1 MRGIADESFFI
12 HRPRMSD
19 LRKPRLVD
27 VAKDAGVSP
36 ATVSRA
42 IAHPELLS
50 VETLARVRLS
60 AQRLGY
66 SPDAAARALA
76 SGRSMTIGAVMPTLD
91 NSIFSRALQA
101 MQVTLAA
108 EGYQLLVASHDYNER
123 AETEAVRTL
132 LSRGVDGLVLV
143 GAERAPEALALLQKG
158 RVPVVLTWCG
168 RSDTP
173 SVTVDNEL
181 AGALAAEHLVSLGH
195 RRIGMISGRHQFND
209 RQRAR
214 MKGAREFLERVGI
227 GLPQALTSEQVT
239 SIAGGR
245 SGCAVLLELA
255 DPPTAVIGG
264 IDLLAIGCIVE
275 AQARGM
281 VVPYDL
287 SVAGIDD
294 LDMSAHLSP
303 SLTTV
308 HVPTGQIGT
317 QAAQKLVAILQSH
330 AVELSTRLPLELVVR
345 RSTGRARGDDF
356 DNLRK
361 A

>member
-1 MRGIADESFFI
+1 MPDIADESFFI
-12 HRPRMSD
+12 HRLGMSVP
-19 LRKPRLVD
+19 RKPRLID

-42 IAHPELLS
+42 IAQPELLS
-50 VETLARVRLS
+50 AETLARVRLS

-91 NSIFSRALQA
+91 NAIFSRALQA
-101 MQVTLAA
+101 MQVTLSA
-108 EGYQLLVASHDYNER
+108 EGYQLLVASHDYNDR

-132 LSRGVDGLVLV
+132 LSRGVDGLMLV
-143 GAERAPEALALLQKG
+143 GAERAPESVALLQKAG
-158 RVPVVLTWCG
+158 VPVVLTWCG

-195 RRIGMISGRHQFND
+195 RRIGMISGRQQFND

-214 MKGAREFLERVGI
+214 MKGARDYLDRVGI
-227 GLPQALTSEQVT
+227 GLPQALSCQQAT

-245 SGCAVLLELA
+245 AGCAVLLELA
-255 DPPTAVIGG
+255 EPPTAMIGG
-264 IDLLAIGCIVE
+264 IDLIAIGCIVE
-275 AQARGM
+275 AQARGIA
-281 VVPYDL
+281 VPDDL

-308 HVPTGQIGT
+308 HVPTAQIGT
-317 QAAQKLVAILQSH
+317 EAAQKLVDILQNRPT
-330 AVELSTRLPLELVVR
+330 ELSTTLPVEMVVR
-345 RSTGRARGDDF
+345 RSTGRLAKKR
-356 DNLRK
+356 